1 MALTLSGRKTKL
13 KLVDFIKF
21 AATIGLEE
29 KVVLRLIANMNKAL
43 PKWKTLIQTSFLTE
57 ELKQEYENTLKVGET
72 LAEIDVLSLQIKSFK
87 PINQTFFVIR

>member
-1 MALTLSGRKTKL
+1 MALTLSERKTKL

-43 PKWKTLIQTSFLTE
+43 PKWKTLIQTSFLAE
-57 ELKQEYENTLKVGET
+57 ELKQEYEKTIESRLER
-72 LAEIDVLSLQIKSFK
+72 LQK
-87 PINQTFFVIR
+87 